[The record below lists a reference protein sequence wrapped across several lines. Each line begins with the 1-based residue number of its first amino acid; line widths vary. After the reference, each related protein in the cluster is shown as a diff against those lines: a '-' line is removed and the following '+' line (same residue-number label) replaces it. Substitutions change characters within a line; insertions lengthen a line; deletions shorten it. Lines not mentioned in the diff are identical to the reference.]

1 MDRGHRETLIRTHFL
16 IVDWTEFNYSFFV
29 VVLRIESRLLL
40 LLLLLSMVLLLHGA
54 LNAALDGG
62 VLGSRLLL
70 LLPLPRMFICVVNN
84 SKQIKKRNATFL
96 LLQENTTLRRM

>member
-1 MDRGHRETLIRTHFL
+1 M
-16 IVDWTEFNYSFFV
+16 VSV
-29 VVLRIESRLLL
+29 VVVVVHGFIT
-40 LLLLLSMVLLLHGA
+40 GA
-54 LNAALDGG
+54 LNAALDVG

-96 LLQENTTLRRM
+96 LLHQNTTVTAVCERQTIALHNNHISALII